1 VYTTVLLTG
10 FVLLLEIRE
19 LKTIAPTRMPRNTVW
34 TESHFL
40 DRLSF
45 CGGNSSTS
53 TAALSTSTAAL
64 STNGLCV
71 YTTVLLTGF
80 VLVLEIRELKTIAP
94 TPMPRK
100 TVWTESLL
108 LD

>member
-1 VYTTVLLTG
+1 
-10 FVLLLEIRE
+10 
-19 LKTIAPTRMPRNTVW
+19 
-34 TESHFL
+34 L

-45 CGGNSSTS
+45 CGGNSSTSTAALSTS